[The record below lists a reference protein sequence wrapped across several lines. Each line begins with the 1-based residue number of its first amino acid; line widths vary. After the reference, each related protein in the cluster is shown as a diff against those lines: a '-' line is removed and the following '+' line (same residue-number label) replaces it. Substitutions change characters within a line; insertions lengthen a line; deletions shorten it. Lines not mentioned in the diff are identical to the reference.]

1 MGEERNPNQIIRKD
15 ARNCFVESLNDA
27 FDRGRIHLFFATYD
41 ATKREGER
49 QTNKVNIYIP
59 VEEFLELNRKLSC
72 GELKH
77 IVHDKKS
84 RNDES
89 DIFKTLGGTSAVK
102 LAQFGSPRADGMSL
116 SRIFRIS
123 IGRKAEV
130 ALTADSGPGETDEK
144 GLIVPRFK
152 GKGENHVAVG
162 MTFDD
167 LSELVLMTKVHYD
180 AWLTAWYMRRPLQE
194 QDSYQRDQYKS
205 RQPNTRTSQQ
215 DSKQSAVPQPQSY
228 IPEAYLTPA
237 QTSGNRIPMF

>member
-1 MGEERNPNQIIRKD
+1 
-15 ARNCFVESLNDA
+15 
-27 FDRGRIHLFFATYD
+27 
-41 ATKREGER
+41 
-49 QTNKVNIYIP
+49 
-59 VEEFLELNRKLSC
+59 
-72 GELKH
+72 
-77 IVHDKKS
+77 
-84 RNDES
+84 
-89 DIFKTLGGTSAVK
+89 
-102 LAQFGSPRADGMSL
+102 MSL

-194 QDSYQRDQYKS
+194 QNSYQRDQYKS

>member
-130 ALTADSGPGETDEK
+130 ALTADSGPG
-144 GLIVPRFK
+144 
-152 GKGENHVAVG
+152 
-162 MTFDD
+162 
-167 LSELVLMTKVHYD
+167 
-180 AWLTAWYMRRPLQE
+180 
-194 QDSYQRDQYKS
+194 
-205 RQPNTRTSQQ
+205 
-215 DSKQSAVPQPQSY
+215 
-228 IPEAYLTPA
+228 
-237 QTSGNRIPMF
+237 